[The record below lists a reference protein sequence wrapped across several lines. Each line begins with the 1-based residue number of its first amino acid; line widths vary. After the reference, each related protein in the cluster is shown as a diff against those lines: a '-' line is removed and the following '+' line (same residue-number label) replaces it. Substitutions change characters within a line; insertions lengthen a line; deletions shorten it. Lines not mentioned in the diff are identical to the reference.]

1 MWSSAAVANLLQ
13 SSTCCAFRD
22 GILHTLVV
30 TCDYLSYCYLSII
43 SNQSA
48 QDSTD
53 LCSSLAVILGE
64 SLATQTLLLTLN
76 KDDIDTCPHSGRFIT
91 YLVDWNLLIITL
103 MVEMGIFNAL
113 TLFLQPLSIL

>member
-1 MWSSAAVANLLQ
+1 MWSSAAVAHLFQ
-13 SSTCCAFRD
+13 CCVFRD

-30 TCDYLSYCYLSII
+30 KCDYLSYCYLSII

-76 KDDIDTCPHSGRFIT
+76 KDDIDTCPLSGRFIT